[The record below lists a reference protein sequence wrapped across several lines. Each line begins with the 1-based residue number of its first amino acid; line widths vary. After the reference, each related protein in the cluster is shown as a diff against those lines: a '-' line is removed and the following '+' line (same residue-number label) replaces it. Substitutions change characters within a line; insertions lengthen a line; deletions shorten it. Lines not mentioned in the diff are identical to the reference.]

1 MDKTLLSTEVE
12 SFLQLTKQ
20 SKTHSWNQN
29 FIKILKCKHSCC
41 SSRGNA
47 GLACNEVQNL
57 L

>member
-29 FIKILKCKHSCC
+29 FIKNFKCKHSC